1 MSTYRFPLRGKIS
14 VVRGLN
20 ELLALRLGAKKRV
33 QYKPKAGT
41 IAVQDIEPLTDE
53 QVRNLPVAHRCSA

>member
-1 MSTYRFPLRGKIS
+1 MSTYRFPLRGKIG

-33 QYKPKAGT
+33 QNKPQPRMV
-41 IAVQDIEPLTDE
+41 AVQDIEPLTDE